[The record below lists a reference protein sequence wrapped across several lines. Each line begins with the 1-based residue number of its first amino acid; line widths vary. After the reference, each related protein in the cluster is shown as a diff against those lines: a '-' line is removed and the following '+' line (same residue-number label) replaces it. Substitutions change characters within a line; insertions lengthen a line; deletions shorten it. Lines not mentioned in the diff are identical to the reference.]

1 MHHDERQSRT
11 VTAPASPF
19 LHGTMGRSHGGDHH
33 PDACVRG
40 TGHKEDS
47 HGESLHFP
55 SAVFS
60 VAAVSYVL
68 YTPVATS
75 AALTDL
81 YLQQELLILVGFS
94 FNPFLFQIIL

>member
-19 LHGTMGRSHGGDHH
+19 LHGTMGRSHGRDHH

-40 TGHKEDS
+40 TGHKEDN

-55 SAVFS
+55 SAVCFLLLLCLCTVYSYCNFS
-60 VAAVSYVL
+60 CINRLISTARVAHYGG
-68 YTPVATS
+68 
-75 AALTDL
+75 
-81 YLQQELLILVGFS
+81 LLL
-94 FNPFLFQIIL
+94 